1 MDINLTN
8 KDGVKLNTA
17 GKYCAED
24 INVIPQLDTT
34 TVTPAKGQQVIEP
47 SNNKIG
53 FSSVTVEPIPDDYVI
68 PSGTQQITENGT
80 YDVSGKAN
88 AVVNVESQPKEEQEK
103 SITITENG
111 SFTVTPDSGKVLSE
125 VTGTVNVPTSG
136 GGADLNIAYGDTAPS
151 DTSKLWIK
159 STKPTNVTVSCNPEQ
174 QVEGFNTD
182 TGITGVTLPTSG
194 PKIAI
199 GTKIYV
205 IGGYNSTAIFEIDT
219 IAKTVVTLDAVLPV
233 NMSNNG
239 GAAAIG
245 NDIYIFYHP
254 KTTTDKHANY
264 VYKLNTI
271 SKELTTIRSETA
283 QSGGYYEY
291 YNAIPYGTD
300 IYLHVK
306 AATDTT
312 SDGGKIMKYN
322 TLANSYTTV
331 LSGSKV
337 TAWGWA
343 ATAIIGDV
351 IYIFGGGNNNS
362 SGSNTIAKFNIS
374 TGEYTVLESTL
385 PVIDYKLTAI
395 AMGTKVYLFG
405 GQTYQ
410 SVVLFDS
417 ITETVT
423 LLSNTLPITIRQ
435 NGGACVANIIWL
447 AYTDICQYI
456 VNFPL
461 SNNDILIQQSYN
473 KNIID
478 ILSAPTRVQIGVR
491 NVYKGNASNKAE
503 FVDAYIHNGTNWV
516 NVNTGGVIIDG
527 HTVTIS
533 MREQGEYDVSAFV
546 YVDDSTTHVEYNA
559 NTPVTVKANSKIY
572 IDAKP
577 DPQAVGWSGT
587 FRADV
592 TGGVTL
598 TASDETSAT
607 FAVTGDGTIVT
618 NGITD

>member
-1 MDINLTN
+1 MNINLTN

-53 FSSVTVEPIPDDYVI
+53 FSSVTVEAIPDDYVI

-88 AVVNVESQPKEEQEK
+88 AVVNVESQAKEEQEK

-111 SFTVTPDSGKVLSE
+111 SFTVTPDAGKTLSK

-136 GGADLNIAYGDTAPS
+136 GGAELNIAYGDTAPS

-159 STKPTNVTVSCNPEQ
+159 STEPTNVTVSCNPEQ

-182 TGITGVTLPTSG
+182 TGITGITLPTSG

-205 IGGYNSTAIFEIDT
+205 IGGYNSTAILEIDT
-219 IAKTVVTLDAVLPV
+219 VAKTIVTLNAVLPV
-233 NMSNNG
+233 NMGNNG

-254 KTTTDKHANY
+254 KTATATHANY

-271 SKELTTIRSETA
+271 SKELTTIRNETG

-306 AATDTT
+306 FASDT
-312 SDGGKIMKYN
+312 SDGGKIEKYN
-322 TLANSYTTV
+322 TLTDSYSLV
-331 LSGSKV
+331 LSGSSI
-337 TAWGWA
+337 TSWGWA
-343 ATAIIGDV
+343 ATTIIGDV
-351 IYIFGGGNNNS
+351 IYIFGGGNSNS

-395 AMGTKVYLFG
+395 AIGTKVYLFG
-405 GQTYQ
+405 GQTHQ
-410 SVVLFDS
+410 SVILFDS
-417 ITETVT
+417 ITETAT
-423 LLSNTLPITIRQ
+423 LLLSSLPMTMRQ
-435 NGGACVANIIWL
+435 NCGAAIGNTIWL

-461 SNNDILIQQSYN
+461 NSNDILIQQSYN
-473 KNIID
+473 KNIVD
-478 ILSAPTRVQIGVR
+478 ILSSPTRVQIGVK
-491 NVYKGNASNKAE
+491 NVYKGNTSNKAE
-503 FVDAYIHNGTNWV
+503 FVDAYVHNGTDWV
-516 NVNTGGVIIDG
+516 NVNTGGG
-527 HTVTIS
+527 
-533 MREQGEYDVSAFV
+533 
-546 YVDDSTTHVEYNA
+546 
-559 NTPVTVKANSKIY
+559 
-572 IDAKP
+572 
-577 DPQAVGWSGT
+577 
-587 FRADV
+587 
-592 TGGVTL
+592 
-598 TASDETSAT
+598 
-607 FAVTGDGTIVT
+607 
-618 NGITD
+618 